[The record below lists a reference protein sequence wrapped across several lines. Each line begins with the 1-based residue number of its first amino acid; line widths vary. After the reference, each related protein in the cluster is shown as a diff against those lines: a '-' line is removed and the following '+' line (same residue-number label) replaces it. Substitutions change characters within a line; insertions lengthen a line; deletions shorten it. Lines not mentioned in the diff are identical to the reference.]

1 MVLVLVGPRQD
12 VASGVVCQEVA
23 LVVDHRERQMVR
35 GRCPTVRDRYLMVR
49 GRAQDRY
56 LMVRGRVTRVQD
68 RHLMVRGRAQDLYL
82 MVRGR
87 VQDRHLMVASKDLVP

>member
-1 MVLVLVGPRQD
+1 MVLVLAGPRQD

-23 LVVDHRERQMVR
+23 LVVDHRDRQMVR

-56 LMVRGRVTRVQD
+56 LMVRGRVQD

-87 VQDRHLMVASKDLVP
+87 VQDRHLMVASKDLVS